1 MNKFSSLLVVSVLTV
16 GLAGCQTTGSSKQGR
31 QNSITN
37 ASMISEGANCGEIAH
52 NIGVMDQIIVETTN
66 TNYSGSYDT
75 QQAVNSSL
83 SHANI
88 SPYISDIARA
98 WKGSGNSSSSQLDYQ
113 QSYDA
118 KREKERLI
126 GLFQQK
132 KCVRSN

>member
-1 MNKFSSLLVVSVLTV
+1 MNKFSSLIVVSVLTV

-66 TNYSGSYDT
+66 TNYSDSYNT

-98 WKGSGNSSSSQLDYQ
+98 WKGSGNSSSQLDHQ

-118 KREKERLI
+118 KREKARLI
-126 GLFQQK
+126 ELFQQK